1 MYIYIYISYT
11 YTYPSNFSYT
21 FENQS
26 ILESTGALRAPLI
39 LLPTYSPF
47 PVKVSACLFHMRNSV
62 FVSARRT

>member
-1 MYIYIYISYT
+1 MYIYMYT
-11 YTYPSNFSYT
+11 YIY
-21 FENQS
+21 